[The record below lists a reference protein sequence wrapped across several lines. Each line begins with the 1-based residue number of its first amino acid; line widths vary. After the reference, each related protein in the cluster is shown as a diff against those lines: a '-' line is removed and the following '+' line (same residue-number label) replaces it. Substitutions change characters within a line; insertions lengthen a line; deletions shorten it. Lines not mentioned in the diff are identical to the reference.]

1 MTACPDKALLLNALL
16 DGELD
21 ASNALAF
28 EEHLKICAGCAAEL
42 EGLRAQREQIAAP
55 GVRYTAPDALHARI
69 RAALDAEARPRA
81 TAQPRLSALRSR
93 LVHLVGP
100 WGLSGAATALAAS
113 FAFMLFVRPPVTDV
127 TNELVASHVRSMQ
140 VDHLTDVATSDRHVV
155 KPWFN
160 GKADFSPPVVELAD
174 DGFPLVGGRLDYV
187 GGRIVTAVVYRRR
200 EHVINV
206 FVWPL
211 AGGKGAA
218 EGSTRREGYNVLR
231 WARDG
236 LQFSAVSDVDGAELA
251 TFRAAFEQRAR

>member
-1 MTACPDKALLLNALL
+1 MTACPDKTLVLNALI

-21 ASNALAF
+21 ASNALAC
-28 EEHLKICAGCAAEL
+28 EEHLKACAGCAAEL
-42 EGLRAQREQIAAP
+42 ETLRAQREQIAAP
-55 GVRYTAPDALHARI
+55 GVRYTAPEALHARI
-69 RAALDAEARPRA
+69 RAALDAEARQRA
-81 TAQPRLSALRSR
+81 TAQPRASTLRSR
-93 LVHLVGP
+93 LGRLVGP
-100 WGLSGAATALAAS
+100 WALSGAATALAAA

-127 TNELVASHVRSMQ
+127 TDELVASHVRSLQ

-206 FVWPL
+206 FVWPI
-211 AGGKGAA
+211 AGGSGAA
-218 EGSTRREGYNVLR
+218 EGTTRREGYNVLR